1 LLKAKKNNDEKEQ
14 LEVRKDSI
22 KKYNILLCFIII
34 IVMAVVI
41 ITMTSYMKK
50 EYKWSANISAPKEY
64 PVEVY
69 TGAAGGYFFSQMGG
83 FSNYGWGCRIGDS
96 DIKAA
101 VPERLDMTWLSYV
114 DDKFYTGEWKLPVEK
129 IQQLFD
135 EGYYSK
141 RGSEAEIEPYNIIN
155 IGLGPKGMLVVW
167 VAGTDKQ
174 VEVARFQ
181 AHETIIDTKLIT
193 EEEKYMFKKDYA
205 KDMLT
210 YDGVIPKELRE
221 YISHNGYPPEE
232 VYEAYREKYLWKPK
246 VILPKGSKISRIYI
260 KMCNG
265 EFEDPFDR
273 PLNQSYR
280 AIPCAFQIFWSV
292 ISGKKEQEFV
302 SRIAF
307 THDKYYWAKYLEIS
321 GYDEF
326 PMDFDKN
333 EIRKLFKEHID
344 KNKPAEMVIKIDPT
358 KQTDNSWV
366 TDFFIEQGGKK
377 YNLNQVCQDSGKL
390 N

>member
-1 LLKAKKNNDEKEQ
+1 
-14 LEVRKDSI
+14 
-22 KKYNILLCFIII
+22 
-34 IVMAVVI
+34 MTVVI
-41 ITMTSYMKK
+41 IIANSYMKK
-50 EYKWSANISAPKEY
+50 EYEWSAHISAPKEY

-83 FSNYGWGCRIGDS
+83 FSNAGWGRSISDS
-96 DIKAA
+96 NIKAP

-141 RGSEAEIEPYNIIN
+141 RGSDAEIEPYDCIN
-155 IGLGPKGMLVVW
+155 IGLGPKGMVVVW

-181 AHETIIDTKLIT
+181 AHETTLDPKLIT
-193 EEEKYMFKKDYA
+193 EDEKYMFRKGYSTHR
-205 KDMLT
+205 LENNH
-210 YDGVIPKELRE
+210 VISQELRE
-221 YISHNGYPPEE
+221 YISQNGYPPAEA
-232 VYEAYREKYLWKPK
+232 YEGYREKYLWKSK
-246 VILPKGSKISRIYI
+246 VILPEGSKISRLYI
-260 KMCNG
+260 KMSNG

-273 PLNQSYR
+273 PIDQKHR
-280 AIPCAFQIFWSV
+280 AIPCAFQIFWS
-292 ISGKKEQEFV
+292 IINGKKEQEFV

-307 THDKYYWAKYLEIS
+307 TQDKNYWAKYLEIS

-333 EIRKLFKEHID
+333 EIRKLFKDHID
-344 KNKPAEMVIKIDPT
+344 KNKPAEMIIKIDPDIEN
-358 KQTDNSWV
+358 KSERV
-366 TDFFIEQGGKK
+366 TDLYIEQGGKRYPIK
-377 YNLNQVCQDSGKL
+377 EKATRTGKL

>member
-1 LLKAKKNNDEKEQ
+1 
-14 LEVRKDSI
+14 VRKNSI
-22 KKYNILLCFIII
+22 KKYNILLGFIII
-34 IVMAVVI
+34 VVITVVI
-41 ITMTSYMKK
+41 ITMSSYIEKK
-50 EYKWSANISAPKEY
+50 YEWSAHISAPKEY

-83 FSNYGWGCRIGDS
+83 FSNAGWGCSISDT
-96 DIKAA
+96 DIKAP
-101 VPERLDMTWLSYV
+101 VPHRLDMTWLSYV
-114 DDKFYTGEWKLPVEK
+114 DDKFYKGEWKLPVEK

-141 RGSEAEIEPYNIIN
+141 KGPEAETKPYNCIN
-155 IGLGPKGMLVVW
+155 IGLGPKGMVVVW

-181 AHETIIDTKLIT
+181 AHETILDPKLIT
-193 EEEKYMFKKDYA
+193 EEEKYMFEKNYA

-210 YDGVIPKELRE
+210 YDGTISKELRE
-221 YISHNGYPPEE
+221 YISQNGYPPAE
-232 VYEAYREKYLWKPK
+232 VYEAYREKYLWRPK
-246 VILPKGSKISRIYI
+246 VILPEGSKISRLYI
-260 KMCNG
+260 KMSNG

-273 PLNQSYR
+273 PIDQR
-280 AIPCAFQIFWSV
+280 HRTIPCAFQIFWSV
-292 ISGKKEQEFV
+292 INGKKEQEFV

-307 THDKYYWAKYLEIS
+307 TQDKYYWAKYLEIS

-344 KNKPAEMVIKIDPT
+344 KNKPAEMVIKINPDLEN
-358 KQTDNSWV
+358 KSERV
-366 TDFFIEQGGKK
+366 TDLYIEQGGKQYPIK
-377 YNLNQVCQDSGKL
+377 ERVTRTGKL

>member
-1 LLKAKKNNDEKEQ
+1 
-14 LEVRKDSI
+14 
-22 KKYNILLCFIII
+22 
-34 IVMAVVI
+34 
-41 ITMTSYMKK
+41 MKK
-50 EYKWSANISAPKEY
+50 EYEWSAHICAPKEY
-64 PVEVY
+64 PIEVY

-83 FSNYGWGCRIGDS
+83 FSNSGWGCRIGDS
-96 DIKAA
+96 DIKAP
-101 VPERLDMTWLSYV
+101 VPDRLDMTWLSYV

-141 RGSEAEIEPYNIIN
+141 RGLEAKTEAYNIIN
-155 IGLGPKGMLVVW
+155 IGLGPKGMVVVW
-167 VAGTDKQ
+167 VAGTDRQ

-181 AHETIIDTKLIT
+181 ASETTLDPKLIT
-193 EEEKYMFKKDYA
+193 EEEKYMFREGYSSHR
-205 KDMLT
+205 LENNH
-210 YDGVIPKELRE
+210 VISQDLRE
-221 YISHNGYPPEE
+221 YITKNGYPPSE

-246 VILPKGSKISRIYI
+246 VILPEGCKISRLYI

-273 PLNQSYR
+273 PIEQNYR
-280 AIPCAFQIFWSV
+280 AIPYGFQIFWSV
-292 ISGKKEQEFV
+292 MNGKKEQEYV

-307 THDKYYWAKYLEIS
+307 TRDKEYWAKYLEAGGNNEIPS
-321 GYDEF
+321 
-326 PMDFDKN
+326 DFNKN
-333 EIRKLFKEHID
+333 EIRKLFKEYID

-366 TDFFIEQGGKK
+366 TDFYIEQGGQK
-377 YNLNQVCQDSGKL
+377 YNLSQVCQDPGKL